1 MAGNDDDSEGDISEK
16 LTLDTEASERDR
28 EVSC

>member
-1 MAGNDDDSEGDISEK
+1 MAGNDDDSEGDIAVK
-16 LTLDTEASERDR
+16 WMLDTVASESDR